1 MASSDEV
8 MKKLAKLEKQ
18 VDALSQDGRD
28 LKAAAWRTTEILTDH
43 SEQLS
48 SLDRRLTSMDG
59 RLTSMD
65 GRLTSMGDKLTAV
78 VDRLDR
84 LIAVTMQER
93 TVSVERLGDIERRL
107 TRLEERVGS

>member
-8 MKKLAKLEKQ
+8 MKKLAKLERQ

-65 GRLTSMGDKLTAV
+65 DKLTAV

-93 TVSVERLGDIERRL
+93 TVGVERLGDIERRL
-107 TRLEERVGS
+107 TRLEERVGG

>member
-65 GRLTSMGDKLTAV
+65 DKLTAV

-84 LIAVTMQER
+84 LIAVTMLER
-93 TVSVERLGDIERRL
+93 TAGVERLGDIERRL